1 MAELTIN
8 ADEITAALKRYVD
21 DYTPEVG
28 TEQVGR
34 IVVRPRRQLRRGQR
48 DLDVLRLALGRAK

>member
-8 ADEITAALKRYVD
+8 ADEITAALRRHVD

-28 TEQVGR
+28 TEQVG
-34 IVVRPRRQLRRGQR
+34 PDRRG
-48 DLDVLRLALGRAK
+48 G